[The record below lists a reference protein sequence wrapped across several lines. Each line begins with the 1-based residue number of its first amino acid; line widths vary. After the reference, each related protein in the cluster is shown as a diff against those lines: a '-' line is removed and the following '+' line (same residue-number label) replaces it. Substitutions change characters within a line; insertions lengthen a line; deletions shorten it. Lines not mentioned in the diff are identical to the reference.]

1 MAIRKEDLRSY
12 SNGLIKRLFNI
23 LDYTNDAKSDD
34 DFKNIEKYI
43 SGLETEIKGSL
54 AYYSE
59 VKFGNKMPSVLM
71 KISGIRDVCDYNV
84 RRKAVLDSIGIIDE
98 IIKSLDKE

>member
-1 MAIRKEDLRSY
+1 MVLRKEDLRSF
-12 SNGLIKRLFNI
+12 SGSLIKRLFCI
-23 LDYTNDAKSDD
+23 LDYTNDATTDE
-34 DFKNIEKYI
+34 DFENISKFI
-43 SGLETEIKGSL
+43 SGIETEIKGSL
-54 AYYSE
+54 AYYSD

-71 KISGIRDVCDYNV
+71 KISGIKDVSDYNI

>member
-1 MAIRKEDLRSY
+1 MLSNENLKTY
-12 SNGLIKRLFNI
+12 SSSLIKRLFTI
-23 LDYTNDAKSDD
+23 LDLTNSAESEVDYE
-34 DFKNIEKYI
+34 NIEKFI

-59 VKFGNKMPSVLM
+59 VKCGNKMPSVLM
-71 KISGIRDVCDYNV
+71 KISGIKNVTDYNV

-98 IIKSLDKE
+98 ISKSLE